1 MFRVRDQTMTISLAP
16 FVPSQQDVVRKMLEL
31 AQVNDRDIVFDL
43 GCGDGR
49 ILITAVKEFNAKK
62 AVGYEMRDDL
72 YKNTTLKIHKEQL
85 ETKIEVFN
93 EDLLNANISDATV
106 ITLYLTTSGNS
117 RLKPKLSMEA
127 QKGAKVVSHDFDI
140 VGWEYTKR
148 ENFGGHT
155 IYLYMIPNA
164 FSTPRRKRRFS
175 LFSRKRNRN

>member
-1 MFRVRDQTMTISLAP
+1 MTISLAP
-16 FVPSQQDVVRKMLEL
+16 FVPSQQDVVKKMLEL
-31 AQVNDRDIVFDL
+31 ARVDEKDIVFDL

-49 ILITAVKEFNAKK
+49 ILLSAVKDFSAKK

-72 YKNTTLKIHKEQL
+72 YKNISLKIKKEQL
-85 ETKIEVFN
+85 ENRVKVFN
-93 EDLLNANISDATV
+93 EDLLNADISDATV

-127 QKGAKVVSHDFDI
+127 QKGLKVVSHDFDI

-155 IYLYMIPNA
+155 IYLYVIPDA
-164 FSTPRRKRRFS
+164 FSTTRKRRRLS
-175 LFSRKRNRN
+175 LFSKKKSQLV